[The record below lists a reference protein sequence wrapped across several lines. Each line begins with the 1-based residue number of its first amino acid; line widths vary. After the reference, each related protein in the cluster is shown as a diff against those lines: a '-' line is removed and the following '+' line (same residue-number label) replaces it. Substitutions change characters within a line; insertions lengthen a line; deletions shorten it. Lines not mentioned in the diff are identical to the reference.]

1 MKTLVMKSLL
11 AASALLTAAAASAQ
25 AEGLKIGYFS
35 FERVTRE
42 SAPAMAAQA
51 RLEGEFKAR
60 DQEIKDQVTKFQQAA
75 QKFEKDM
82 PTLSPAERERRG
94 RGLEEQRFD
103 LEGKRQKYLE
113 AVNARRNEEMATVS
127 ERTSKVIKQ
136 IVDAEKY
143 DIILSEAAYVGPRV
157 DITQKVIDALNAG
170 K

>member
-1 MKTLVMKSLL
+1 MKTLFAKSLV
-11 AASALLTAAAASAQ
+11 AASVLFMAVGASAQ

-60 DQEIKDQVTKFQQAA
+60 DQELKDQAVKFQQAA

-82 PTLSPAERERRG
+82 PTLSTAERERRG
-94 RGLEEQRFD
+94 RGLDEQRFD
-103 LEGKRQKYLE
+103 LETKRQKYME
-113 AVNARRNEEMATVS
+113 AVSIRRNEEMATVS

-143 DIILSEAAYVGPRV
+143 DLILSDAAYVSPRV

>member
-1 MKTLVMKSLL
+1 MKTLFAKSLV
-11 AASALLTAAAASAQ
+11 AASVLFMAVGASAQ

-35 FERVTRE
+35 GERVLRE

-60 DQEIKDQVTKFQQAA
+60 DQELKDQANKFQQAA

-82 PTLSPAERERRG
+82 PTLSAAERERRG
-94 RGLEEQRFD
+94 RGLDEQRFD
-103 LEGKRQKYLE
+103 LETKRQKYLE
-113 AVNARRNEEMATVS
+113 AVSTRRNEEMATVS

-136 IVDAEKY
+136 IVDTEKY
-143 DIILSEAAYVGPRV
+143 DLILSDAQYAGPRV